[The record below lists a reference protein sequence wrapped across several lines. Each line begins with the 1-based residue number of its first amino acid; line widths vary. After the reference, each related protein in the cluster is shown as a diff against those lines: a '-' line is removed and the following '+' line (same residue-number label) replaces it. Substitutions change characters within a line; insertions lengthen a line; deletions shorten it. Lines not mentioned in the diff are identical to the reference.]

1 MMPQTQ
7 VTPIVACFSGQDP
20 TGGAGLQA
28 DIEALASMGAHAVTL
43 PTCLTVQDSTQV
55 HRVEAVDPELL
66 GQQAEAV
73 FADLPIAAIK
83 IGLLGSTAVAM
94 KIAELLRNYP
104 AIPVIL
110 DPVLASGSGKSLA
123 NEDMVDVL
131 RKQLLPLVHVLTP
144 NTLEAER
151 LSGETDSTRAAHK
164 LLSLGCDYVLLTGSH
179 ADSGET
185 VTNSLFGPNEMRED
199 FHWPRLDG
207 SYHGSGCTLAASLAG
222 LLAQGRDLY
231 AAVFEAQQYTWESLK
246 HGWRPGHGQALP
258 NRFFWVKEHEH

>member
-7 VTPIVACFSGQDP
+7 VIPIVACFSGQDP

-43 PTCLTVQDSTQV
+43 PTCLTVQDSSQV
-55 HRVEAVDPELL
+55 HRVAAVDPELL
-66 GQQAEAV
+66 SQQAETV
-73 FADLPIAAIK
+73 FADLPVAAIK
-83 IGLLGSTAVAM
+83 IGLLGSAEIAM
-94 KIAELLRNYP
+94 TIVRLLKRYP

-110 DPVLASGSGKSLA
+110 DPVLASGSGKTLA
-123 NEDMVDVL
+123 SEAMLGVL
-131 RKQLLPLVHVLTP
+131 HEQLLPLVHVLTP
-144 NTLEAER
+144 NTPEAEH
-151 LSGETDSTRAAHK
+151 LSGEADGTQAAHK
-164 LLSLGCDYVLLTGSH
+164 LLSLGCDYVLLTGTH
-179 ADSGET
+179 ADSAET

-199 FHWPRLDG
+199 FHWPRLEG

-258 NRFFWVKEHEH
+258 NRFFWAHEK